1 MFVTNIFRSIPTLL
15 ARYQH
20 LRESFEFQDLR
31 CTHPRLRFHED
42 TYTWHKSADTAP
54 QFASR
59 VVLSSMSRNVRMM
72 FVVYPRTLPVVC
84 SVSCFTMPLLCTHQ
98 FAPSFVPSFLPS
110 SFFVLLRPSSSSFLV
125 LRSPLRRTSLRSF
138 VVHSFLP
145 SFLRRWFVRS
155 FVRSFVGFGRGAS
168 ERLTH

>member
-84 SVSCFTMPLLCTHQ
+84 SVSCFTMSLLCTHQ

-125 LRSPLRRTSLRSF
+125 LRSPLSVELRCVRSLF
-138 VVHSFLP
+138 IPSFLP
-145 SFLRRWFVRS
+145 SFVVRS
-155 FVRSFVGFGRGAS
+155 FVRSFVRSLALAGERAS
-168 ERLTH
+168 D